1 MAEKD
6 NSSISRVLV
15 IGGTSEIGRA
25 VISSLNEDGCL
36 IDFTYFNNMRC
47 RDEISD
53 ELNLSN
59 SFKVDLTDLKSVSC
73 FLDEITEV
81 NYDSVIYCPGE
92 NPCKFCHDLVQ
103 DDIVRITNLNFISP
117 TLIFNHLSKK
127 MAESKEQENI
137 LIYFSS
143 ISSGKASI
151 GDSIYGATK
160 IATERYL
167 SSLSLELARF
177 NVRTLCISP
186 GFVDTKMM
194 HNCREISGTSLNDV
208 LRSIPARK
216 MLHTTDVAK
225 VAIFFIRNKNI
236 TTGNTIV
243 IGNGEKV
250 F

>member
-6 NSSISRVLV
+6 SSSISRVLV

-25 VISSLNEDGCL
+25 IISSLDENGYL
-36 IDFTYFNNMRC
+36 IDFTYFSNIRC
-47 RDEISD
+47 RDEISHGIKF
-53 ELNLSN
+53 SN
-59 SFKVDLTDLKSVSC
+59 SFKVDLTDLGSVSA
-73 FLDEITEV
+73 FLNEIEEID
-81 NYDSVIYCPGE
+81 YDSVIYCPGE
-92 NPCKFCHDLVQ
+92 NPCKLCHALER
-103 DDIVRITNLNFISP
+103 DDIVRLTNLNFVSAS
-117 TLIFNHLSKK
+117 LIFNHLSKK
-127 MAESKEQENI
+127 MIESKDKENM

-143 ISSGKASI
+143 ISSDKASI

-167 SSLSLELARF
+167 ASLSLELARF
-177 NVRTLCISP
+177 NVRTLSISP

-194 HNCREISGTSLNDV
+194 HNCREISGTSYNDI

-216 MLHTTDVAK
+216 MLQATDVAK
-225 VAIFFIRNKNI
+225 VAAFFIKNKNV
-236 TTGNTIV
+236 TTGNSIV